1 MRASFVFSEVLTG
14 LRRNITMTV
23 AMMVTTAVSL
33 GMLGGG
39 LLAVRTIDKM
49 QANFLDDVEVS
60 VYLTDDVS
68 ARDTTCSQE
77 PCQGLRQALETTDN
91 VESVVFENRQE
102 AFERYQEIFAD
113 SPELLEAGRPEA
125 LPAALHVTLT
135 DPQRSGEIVQ
145 KFEGQAGVR
154 NVDDQKE
161 FLEEFFNVLN
171 LIRNAMFVLAL
182 VLASAAFLLISNTV
196 QLSAFNRRTEVGI
209 MRLVGA
215 TRWYTQLPFLLE
227 ALVTGLIGWAL
238 AVGGLFGVNALFL
251 DDILAATNS
260 VIPRVHAL
268 DIAVISPWLLLASLV
283 ISGITGYV
291 TLRLYVRN

>member
-14 LRRNITMTV
+14 LRRNITMTI

-60 VYLTDDVS
+60 VYLTEDVS

-77 PCQGLRQALETTDN
+77 PCQSLRQALENTDN

-102 AFERYQEIFAD
+102 AFERYQRIFAD

-125 LPAALHVTLT
+125 LPAALHVTLV
-135 DPQRSGEIVQ
+135 DPQRSSEIVQ

-227 ALVTGLIGWAL
+227 ALVTGLIGWIL
-238 AVGGLFGVNALFL
+238 AVAGLFGLNALFL

-268 DIAVISPWLLLASLV
+268 DIAVISPWLLLASLL